1 MISTITRS
9 INERYHERAIYRVT
23 VNPCV
28 SQTQIMNCCQV
39 YKKDCYKNENL
50 DMALAVD
57 QLQLVRSTV
66 FLN

>member
-9 INERYHERAIYRVT
+9 INERHRERAVYRLT

-28 SQTQIMNCCQV
+28 SQIQIMNCYQV
-39 YKKDCYKNENL
+39 YKKDCYKNENG

-57 QLQLVRSTV
+57 QL
-66 FLN
+66 